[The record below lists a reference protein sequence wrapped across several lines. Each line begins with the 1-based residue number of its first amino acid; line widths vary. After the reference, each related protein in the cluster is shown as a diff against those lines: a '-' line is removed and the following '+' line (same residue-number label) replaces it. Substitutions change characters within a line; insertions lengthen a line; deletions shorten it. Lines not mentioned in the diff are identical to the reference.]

1 MSTAQACV
9 YWTSHQERA
18 SLSCSAFPTE
28 KQSYQLRIVPRLLL
42 LLGFAACCAGGLPAS
57 ATVTAVFVEAPSL
70 AEAST
75 VTVTSP
81 VHFQATAESDLN
93 ITGYVIYV
101 DNQSVFQNFISFL
114 DTWVMLGPGSHL
126 VYVKAW
132 DSSGSLASTATY
144 SLNVTGF
151 APPTPPASAVRLM
164 HLARR
169 TSEWTVNNN
178 SEVGGTCQDGSIMP
192 FKSDSDPNTKNSPD
206 APWGGLHLLL
216 TSKCQYD
223 DSLFYFKDTQNPSPF
238 AGSTNVLWDFWF
250 YLPTTTPAG
259 SIQALE
265 FDFFQAVQLSDGVHE
280 FMFGSQCNY
289 STNQWQL
296 WLPQNGTLTWVNAGL
311 SPCQFAIGAWHHA
324 TYFLQRVTAGGYQ
337 QIPGAFNSESD
348 TNSSLRF
355 GTLTI
360 DGTTMYLGALSNSTI
375 PNPQWSPVLGVQHQ
389 LDSAMSGV
397 TIDEFVDA
405 ESVIAW

>member
-1 MSTAQACV
+1 MSTARAV
-9 YWTSHQERA
+9 VSKISHQGRA
-18 SLSCSAFPTE
+18 SLSCSVLPTE
-28 KQSYQLRIVPRLLL
+28 KQFYQPRIVFRLLL
-42 LLGFAACCAGGLPAS
+42 LLGFVTYYTGGLPAF
-57 ATVTAVFVEAPSL
+57 ATVTGVFVEAPNL
-70 AEAST
+70 AEDGT
-75 VTVTSP
+75 VTLTSP
-81 VHFQATAESDLN
+81 VHFQATAESDLS
-93 ITGYVIYV
+93 ITGYVMYV
-101 DNQSVFQNFISFL
+101 DNQNVFRNFIPFL
-114 DTWVMLGPGSHL
+114 DTWVVLGPGPHS

-144 SLNVTGF
+144 SLNIVGF
-151 APPTPPASAVRLM
+151 APPTPPASAVRLT

-169 TSEWTVNNN
+169 TSEWTVDNNTD
-178 SEVGGTCQDGSIMP
+178 VGGACQDGGIVP
-192 FKSDSDPNTKNSPD
+192 FKRDSDPNTKNSPD
-206 APWGGLHLLL
+206 APWGGLHLVL

-223 DSLFYFKDTQNPSPF
+223 DSLFYFKHTQNPSPF
-238 AGSTNVLWDFWF
+238 ASTTNVLWDFWF
-250 YLPTTTPAG
+250 YLPTTTRAG

-265 FDFFQAVQLSDGVHE
+265 FDLFQAVQLSDGVHE

-289 STNQWQL
+289 ATNQWQL

-324 TYFLQRVTAGGYQ
+324 TYFLQRVTAGGYE

-360 DGTTMYLGALSNSTI
+360 DGNTMYLGALSNSTI

-389 LDSAMSGV
+389 LDSAMSGA
-397 TIDEFVDA
+397 TTEEYVDM
-405 ESVIAW
+405 ESVTAW